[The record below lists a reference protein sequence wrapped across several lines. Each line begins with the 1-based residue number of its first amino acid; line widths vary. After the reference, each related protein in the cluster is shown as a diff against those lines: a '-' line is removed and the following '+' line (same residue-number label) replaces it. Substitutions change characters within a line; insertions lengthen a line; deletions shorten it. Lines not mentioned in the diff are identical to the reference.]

1 MDESAREPNAVEIFT
16 MLLLRQG
23 GRYLLLERASS
34 KRFAP
39 GLWTGLGGRLESNE
53 MADLQ
58 ASLLRELREET
69 GLLPDQIERLRLR
82 RALLLARPAEAITL
96 LLHFTGELT
105 ADEPHPRDCS
115 EGILHWVEPDRIPEL
130 DLIDN
135 AALVI
140 PLLAEDVERDPNGD
154 EPVRL
159 GAAAYSADGTLRRIV
174 WA

>member
-1 MDESAREPNAVEIFT
+1 

-23 GRYLLLERASS
+23 DRYLLLERAAS

-39 GLWTGLGGRLESNE
+39 GLWTGLGGRVESNE
-53 MADLQ
+53 LADLQ
-58 ASLLRELREET
+58 TSLLRELREET
-69 GLLPDQIERLRLR
+69 GIRLGQIERLRLR

-105 ADEPHPRDCS
+105 AAEPRPRDCS
-115 EGILHWVEPDRIPEL
+115 EGVLHWVEPARIPEL

-140 PLLAEDVERDPNGD
+140 PLLAEDIERDPNGD
-154 EPVRL
+154 EPVRF
-159 GAAAYSADGTLRRIV
+159 GAAAYRADGMLQRIV